1 MYEDSK
7 QEVNNTH
14 TETNPQSYGSKSSRA
29 QQKPY
34 VKAIEEYRKLCLKT
48 YSTPN
53 QGFASILKTEQLNLF
68 LDTYSLPEILVI
80 NKLIGKYF
88 YFKHIQLAPYDPQ
101 KGNPNEK
108 KKKGFGIET
117 PLTPSEKEKAE
128 KDKKEQQY
136 SKIQKIYHIVQ
147 GIAKNLCL
155 SDNVI
160 TFSINGLN
168 LSQELTSFLSEGII
182 ENKTLQGLSVTNCN
196 LPIDSYEILLKGLLT
211 HEKLEFLNLSN
222 NNFNDK
228 YGNMIGRIIA
238 RQTQRRDQVIWAYGL
253 RNEKPLTND
262 YTRGLISINLSGNQL
277 GDISADNISNA
288 LSYDQYVRNVDLSA
302 NNFSKESCKKFIHML
317 RKNFSILTMDLK
329 ENPGYDPEIH
339 ARIVM
344 KMSKNI
350 RFLYQ
355 QFQDE
360 KIEKEEFE
368 YLKSFIDGSFFE
380 VEIPEEMAAEMFQGD
395 VNTNQTNE
403 NGEEEMTHPV
413 EEGPEEEEQ
422 GEEEENVHEENPQI
436 NEEDPESGSD
446 LKETNRQLLAE
457 NLQLKKELLSIR
469 AKLIK
474 ESIDSKEKNEDNK
487 PSASSIET
495 NYYKIVGLL
504 NELNGLMD
512 NVENSL
518 RKENKDKS
526 NNKKSNSV
534 EKLEDPK
541 EESQQEIEKKDESSS
556 IQIKK
561 NNESDGEGKY
571 NYQEMQA
578 EPSVEPSENEKQ
590 MNAQLFENEEEEEEE
605 EIDDKRIIRNEE
617 SNDYGEEEEYEYE
630 QEPEFMNHKMN
641 KSF

>member
-7 QEVNNTH
+7 QEVNN
-14 TETNPQSYGSKSSRA
+14 TETNPQSYGSKSSRE
-29 QQKPY
+29 QPKPY

-68 LDTYSLPEILVI
+68 LDTYSLPEILVM

-222 NNFNDK
+222 NNFSDK

-395 VNTNQTNE
+395 VNTNNQTNE
-403 NGEEEMTHPV
+403 NGEEEEMTHPV
-413 EEGPEEEEQ
+413 EEAEQ
-422 GEEEENVHEENPQI
+422 EQI
-436 NEEDPESGSD
+436 NEEDEQQNPDSNSD

-474 ESIDSKEKNEDNK
+474 ESIDNTEKNEENK

-512 NVENSL
+512 NVESSL
-518 RKENKDKS
+518 RKEKDKS
-526 NNKKSNSV
+526 NNKKDSSA
-534 EKLEDPK
+534 EKLE
-541 EESQQEIEKKDESSS
+541 ESQHEIEKKDESES

-590 MNAQLFENEEEEEEE
+590 INAQLFENEEEEEEE
-605 EIDDKRIIRNEE
+605 GDEIDEKRIIRNEE
-617 SNDYGEEEEYEYE
+617 SNDDEEEYEYE
-630 QEPEFMNHKMN
+630 QEPDFMNHKMN

>member
-29 QQKPY
+29 QPKPY

-68 LDTYSLPEILVI
+68 LDTYSLPEILVM

-395 VNTNQTNE
+395 VNTNQPNE

-422 GEEEENVHEENPQI
+422 GEEEENVHEDNPQI
-436 NEEDPESGSD
+436 NEEGPESGSD

-474 ESIDSKEKNEDNK
+474 ESIDSKEKNEENK

-605 EIDDKRIIRNEE
+605 EIDEKRIIRNEE
-617 SNDYGEEEEYEYE
+617 SDDYGEEEEYEYE